1 MAFSEYAQ
9 NLRLELK
16 QWETTF
22 AAENGRKPSRE
33 DIKKAPEIAAK
44 YKEYSKLRD
53 PPPAPALAPSQS
65 PRTKAPPQ
73 LLKTPRKPKSR
84 HGLTRGTLDLDL
96 ANSNDDPFLSPSIQ
110 RSNRSNAQGSSR
122 GRRLNAPLET
132 PSKPAILKV
141 PGTPLFE
148 LDSPL
153 KIRKIRFGKD
163 GETVGPTPQKTGKV
177 LGLFETMMIESTPK
191 SIRGSMRK
199 ELKKETSLVSE
210 SPSQSSNGLFETPR
224 KRKLNSDDDEDSTSI
239 RAASSTAGSVSRSG
253 AATIVPDSETP
264 RKRRPEPDMFA
275 TPSFLR
281 RSTSRLMDESLLS
294 SPPVPL
300 PQPMKP
306 KLVKGLSSWMADLR
320 RMQDEILEDEMENLR
335 ELEREASGGVK
346 KPLFPATDAS
356 AASRVASGD
365 VFGAQGGEDDNET
378 ENPAA
383 EEGVGASEDAA
394 GEGEIKSGDAPTRIW
409 KKRGLKRQTRR
420 VKMRPVRNKPLQAV
434 YAPGGQSE
442 NEEVSGDENASRQ
455 KSNSPPDAEHA
466 DEGCGED
473 EISNYSGSEAESKT
487 ESAVPE
493 AKPSS
498 RVAKKKTAN
507 ATSTTASTNTM
518 AGKGK
523 RAATASANYCKLKIR
538 TQGGMKGRGG
548 GFRGRGGGR
557 FNRRR

>member
-1 MAFSEYAQ
+1 MAFTEYSQ
-9 NLRLELK
+9 SLRLELK

-22 AAENGRKPSRE
+22 AAEKGRKPSRE

-53 PPPAPALAPSQS
+53 PPPAPAIAPSQS
-65 PRTKAPPQ
+65 PRTKAPSQ

-84 HGLTRGTLDLDL
+84 HGLTQ
-96 ANSNDDPFLSPSIQ
+96 ANSNNDPFLSPSIR

-122 GRRLNAPLET
+122 GQRLNAPSET
-132 PSKPAILKV
+132 PTKPSILKV

-177 LGLFETMMIESTPK
+177 LGLFETMMIEYSPK
-191 SIRGSMRK
+191 RIRGSMQK
-199 ELKKETSLVSE
+199 ELKKATSE
-210 SPSQSSNGLFETPR
+210 SPSQSSNGLLETPR
-224 KRKLNSDDDEDSTSI
+224 KRKLNPDDVEDSTSI
-239 RAASSTAGSVSRSG
+239 RAASSVAGSVSRSG
-253 AATIVPDSETP
+253 AATIVPDGETP

-356 AASRVASGD
+356 ATSGVASGD
-365 VFGAQGGEDDNET
+365 VFGTQGGEDDNET

-383 EEGVGASEDAA
+383 KEGTGASGDAS
-394 GEGEIKSGDAPTRIW
+394 GEGEIKSGDAPTRMW

-420 VKMRPVRNKPLQAV
+420 VKMRPVRDKPLQALS
-434 YAPGGQSE
+434 APGGQSE
-442 NEEVSGDENASRQ
+442 NEEVSGDETASKQ
-455 KSNSPPDAEHA
+455 KSKPPPEAEHA
-466 DEGCGED
+466 DEGSSED

-493 AKPSS
+493 AKPIG
-498 RVAKKKTAN
+498 RIAKKKTTTN
-507 ATSTTASTNTM
+507 VTTTTASTTTM

-523 RAATASANYCKLKIR
+523 RAATAGANYCKLKIR